1 MKKLFKSL
9 LCVILCF
16 CMVVPTVSMAS
27 AAAAVAKVSKV
38 TLVSRTTSSIK
49 IKWTKVKNAKGY
61 QVSFYNA
68 AKKKWVSE
76 KKTTA
81 LNYTDTGLKD
91 ATTYSYKV
99 RAYTK
104 KNGKVVYGK
113 YSPVLKATTVA
124 APVVVK
130 RVEKVSVSASTD
142 SSITL
147 KWPKVAGAT
156 GYYVFIYNKYQRSWG
171 AGKATTALSYTVSG
185 LSTGA
190 NYAFRV
196 RAYTKKN
203 GKVYYG
209 KYSPTLN
216 AQTRPQ
222 AVSGLAV
229 KAVTEHTADL
239 SWNKAKGAVSYVVV
253 EYNPETKK
261 YTDVAAS
268 TLTSCTVTGLDSL
281 STHLFAVKSVAKN
294 GSLVTYSAPCKTVSA
309 TTLLSTVES
318 ITANVS
324 KNRIEFRWTPVNGAE
339 DYTIYRCD
347 NDNIWKEVKT
357 TSDTVYS
364 FEDLE
369 PGTEYLIRFTASAGK
384 LTSEYSQ
391 TFRLSTT
398 PDVPK
403 NLKAATTSEKK
414 VALTWDAAKGASGYE
429 VMRYSKLDSTE
440 SGFVSIGTTET
451 NSFIDDSLETNTTYS
466 YKVRAYTVVNGRR
479 IYGDES
485 DVIFHLY
492 NAAEDPNNPWK
503 DTGKLGAA
511 GLLGYLYDPERDVF
525 YTAKDPW
532 QRNFGFNVIY
542 DISAQLILLNYKTNR
557 FKFNCNGKDWM
568 IQFWKGHYGLV
579 IYGGEIGVYTKPV
592 DRVFEH
598 YDCAS
603 DEDMLRM
610 SMKFYQYDVKKED
623 WVFSFER
630 PYGLYWWCTAFK
642 IGNNGGGYDTK
653 FSNYRI
659 DARITMKN
667 FEMLNAFTKSLKDGG
682 QAYRVDGL
690 DVYLTWI

>member
-1 MKKLFKSL
+1 MKKLLKSL
-9 LCVILCF
+9 LCLVLCL
-16 CMVVPTVSMAS
+16 CMVMPTALMSS
-27 AAAAVAKVSKV
+27 AAAVAKVSKV
-38 TLVSRTTSSIK
+38 TLVSRTTSSLK

-76 KKTTA
+76 KTTTA
-81 LNYTDTGLKD
+81 LSYTDTGLKD

-113 YSPVLKATTVA
+113 YSPVLKATTVE
-124 APVVVK
+124 APVVLK
-130 RVEKVSVSASTD
+130 RVENVTASSSTD

-147 KWPKVAGAT
+147 KWPKVSGAT
-156 GYYVFIYNKYQRSWG
+156 GYYVFIYNKYQKSWG
-171 AGKATTALSYTVSG
+171 AGKATSALSYTFSG
-185 LSTGA
+185 LATGA
-190 NYAFRV
+190 SYSFRV
-196 RAYTKKN
+196 RAYAKKN
-203 GKVYYG
+203 GKIYYG
-209 KYSPTLN
+209 KYSPTLV
-216 AQTRPQ
+216 AQTLPQ
-222 AVSGLAV
+222 TVSGLTV
-229 KAVTEHTADL
+229 NEVTEHTASL
-239 SWNKAKGAVSYVVV
+239 SWDKAKGAVSYVVV
-253 EYNPETKK
+253 EYDPATKK

-268 TLTSCTVTGLDSL
+268 TLTSCTVSDLDSL
-281 STHLFAVKSVAKN
+281 STHLYAVKSVAKN
-294 GSLVTYSAPCKTVSA
+294 GSLTTYSAPCKTVSA

-318 ITANVS
+318 ISATVS
-324 KNRIEFRWTPVNGAE
+324 KTRIEFRWPAVNGAE
-339 DYTIYRCD
+339 DYTISRCGKD
-347 NDNIWKEVKT
+347 NVWKDVAT

-369 PGTEYLIRFTASAGK
+369 PGTEYMIRFTASAGK
-384 LTSEYSQ
+384 LTSQYSQ

-403 NLKAATTSEKK
+403 NLKTATTSEKT
-414 VALTWDAAKGASGYE
+414 VALTWDAVKGASGYE
-429 VMRYSKLDSTE
+429 VCRYSPLDGTE
-440 SGFVSIGTTET
+440 VVIGTCET
-451 NSFIDDSLETNTTYS
+451 NSFIDTSLGTNTDYC
-466 YKVRAYTVVNGRR
+466 YKVRAFTVVNGKY

-492 NAAEDPNNPWK
+492 NAAEDPNNPYQ
-503 DTGKLGAA
+503 DMGKLGSA
-511 GLLGYLYDPERDVF
+511 GVLGYLYDPERDVF

-532 QRNFGFNVIY
+532 QRNFGFNVVY
-542 DISAQLILLNYKTNR
+542 DVSAQLILLNYKTNR
-557 FKFNCNGKDWM
+557 FKFNANGKDWM

-592 DRVFEH
+592 DRVVEH

-610 SMKFYQYDVKKED
+610 SLKFYQYDVKQEK

-630 PYGLYWWCTAFK
+630 PYGLYWWCTGFK

-667 FEMLNAFTKSLKDGG
+667 FEMLEAFTKSLRDGG
-682 QAYRVDGL
+682 QAYTVDGL

>member
-171 AGKATTALSYTVSG
+171 AGRATTALSYTVSG

-239 SWNKAKGAVSYVVV
+239 SWDKAKGAVSYVVV

-414 VALTWDAAKGASGYE
+414 GALTWDAAKGASGYE

-630 PYGLYWWCTAFK
+630 PYGLYWWCTGFK

>member
-49 IKWTKVKNAKGY
+49 IKWTKVKKAKGY

-104 KNGKVVYGK
+104 KNGRVVYGK

-239 SWNKAKGAVSYVVV
+239 SWDKAKGAVSYVVV

-261 YTDVAAS
+261 YTDVAFS

-630 PYGLYWWCTAFK
+630 PYGLYWWCTGFK

>member
-261 YTDVAAS
+261 YTDVAFS

-466 YKVRAYTVVNGRR
+466 YKVRAYTIVNGRR

-630 PYGLYWWCTAFK
+630 PYGLYWWCTGFK

>member
-49 IKWTKVKNAKGY
+49 IKWTKVKKAKGY

-104 KNGKVVYGK
+104 KNGRVVYGK

-630 PYGLYWWCTAFK
+630 PYGLYWWCTGFK

>member
-171 AGKATTALSYTVSG
+171 AGRATTALSYTVSG
-185 LSTGA
+185 LGTGA

-239 SWNKAKGAVSYVVV
+239 SWDKAKGAVSYVVV

-261 YTDVAAS
+261 YTDVAFS

-630 PYGLYWWCTAFK
+630 PYGLYWWCTGFK

>member
-171 AGKATTALSYTVSG
+171 AGRATTALSYTVSG

-239 SWNKAKGAVSYVVV
+239 SWDKAKGAVSYVVV

-630 PYGLYWWCTAFK
+630 PYGLYWWCTGFK

>member
-261 YTDVAAS
+261 YTDVAFS

-630 PYGLYWWCTAFK
+630 PYGLYWWCTGFK

>member
-630 PYGLYWWCTAFK
+630 PYGLYWWCTGFK

>member
-171 AGKATTALSYTVSG
+171 AGRATTALSYTVSG

-261 YTDVAAS
+261 YTDVAFS

-485 DVIFHLY
+485 DVIFHFY

-630 PYGLYWWCTAFK
+630 PYGLYWWCTGFK

>member
-104 KNGKVVYGK
+104 KNGRVVYGK

-171 AGKATTALSYTVSG
+171 AGRATTALSYTVSG

-239 SWNKAKGAVSYVVV
+239 SWDKAKGAVSYVVV

-261 YTDVAAS
+261 YTDVAFS

-630 PYGLYWWCTAFK
+630 PYGLYWWCTGFK

>member
-76 KKTTA
+76 KKTTV

-171 AGKATTALSYTVSG
+171 AGRATTALSYTVSG

-239 SWNKAKGAVSYVVV
+239 SWDKAKGAVSYVVV

-485 DVIFHLY
+485 DVIFHFY

-630 PYGLYWWCTAFK
+630 PYGLYWWCTGFK

>member
-49 IKWTKVKNAKGY
+49 FKWTKVKNAKGY

-104 KNGKVVYGK
+104 KNGRVVYGK

-239 SWNKAKGAVSYVVV
+239 SWDKAKGAVSYVVV

-261 YTDVAAS
+261 YTDVAFS

-630 PYGLYWWCTAFK
+630 PYGLYWWCTGFK

>member
-239 SWNKAKGAVSYVVV
+239 SWDKAKGAVSYVVV

-261 YTDVAAS
+261 YTDVAFS

-466 YKVRAYTVVNGRR
+466 YKVRAYTIVNGRR

-630 PYGLYWWCTAFK
+630 PYGLYWWCTGFK

>member
-171 AGKATTALSYTVSG
+171 AGRATTALSYTVSG

-239 SWNKAKGAVSYVVV
+239 SWDKAKGAVSYVVV

-261 YTDVAAS
+261 YTDVAFS

-630 PYGLYWWCTAFK
+630 PYGLYWWCTGFK

>member
-171 AGKATTALSYTVSG
+171 AGRATTALSYTVSG
-185 LSTGA
+185 LGTGA

-261 YTDVAAS
+261 YTDVAFS

-466 YKVRAYTVVNGRR
+466 YKVRAYTIVNGRR

-630 PYGLYWWCTAFK
+630 PYGLYWWCTGFK

>member
-171 AGKATTALSYTVSG
+171 AGRATTALSYTVSG

-261 YTDVAAS
+261 YTDVAFS

-492 NAAEDPNNPWK
+492 NAAEDPN
-503 DTGKLGAA
+503 
-511 GLLGYLYDPERDVF
+511 R
-525 YTAKDPW
+525 
-532 QRNFGFNVIY
+532 
-542 DISAQLILLNYKTNR
+542 
-557 FKFNCNGKDWM
+557 
-568 IQFWKGHYGLV
+568 
-579 IYGGEIGVYTKPV
+579 
-592 DRVFEH
+592 
-598 YDCAS
+598 
-603 DEDMLRM
+603 
-610 SMKFYQYDVKKED
+610 
-623 WVFSFER
+623 
-630 PYGLYWWCTAFK
+630 
-642 IGNNGGGYDTK
+642 
-653 FSNYRI
+653 
-659 DARITMKN
+659 
-667 FEMLNAFTKSLKDGG
+667 
-682 QAYRVDGL
+682 
-690 DVYLTWI
+690 

>member
-1 MKKLFKSL
+1 MKKLLKSL
-9 LCVILCF
+9 LCLVLCL
-16 CMVVPTVSMAS
+16 CMVMPTALMSS
-27 AAAAVAKVSKV
+27 AAAVAKVSKV
-38 TLVSRTTSSIK
+38 TLVSRTTSSLK

-76 KKTTA
+76 KTTTA
-81 LNYTDTGLKD
+81 LSYTDTGLKD

-104 KNGKVVYGK
+104 KNGKVVYGN
-113 YSPVLKATTVA
+113 YSPVLKATTVE
-124 APVVVK
+124 APVVLK
-130 RVEKVSVSASTD
+130 RVENVTASSSTD

-147 KWPKVAGAT
+147 KWPKVSGAT
-156 GYYVFIYNKYQRSWG
+156 GYYVFIYNKYQKSWG
-171 AGKATTALSYTVSG
+171 AGKATSALSYTFSG
-185 LSTGA
+185 LATGA
-190 NYAFRV
+190 SYSFRV
-196 RAYTKKN
+196 RAYAKKN

-209 KYSPTLN
+209 KYSPTLV
-216 AQTRPQ
+216 AQTLPQ
-222 AVSGLAV
+222 TVTGLAV
-229 KAVTEHTADL
+229 NEVTEHTASL
-239 SWNKAKGAVSYVVV
+239 SWDKAKGAVSYVVV
-253 EYNPETKK
+253 EYDPATKK

-268 TLTSCTVTGLDSL
+268 TLTSCTVSDLDSL
-281 STHLFAVKSVAKN
+281 STHLYAVKSVAKN
-294 GSLVTYSAPCKTVSA
+294 GSLTTYSAPCKTVSA

-339 DYTIYRCD
+339 DYTIYRCGKD
-347 NDNIWKEVKT
+347 NVWKDVAT

-369 PGTEYLIRFTASAGK
+369 PGTEYMIRFTASAGK
-384 LTSEYSQ
+384 LTSQYSQ

-403 NLKAATTSEKK
+403 NLKAATTSEKT

-429 VMRYSKLDSTE
+429 VLRYSPLDGTE
-440 SGFVSIGTTET
+440 VVIGTCEA
-451 NSFIDDSLETNTTYS
+451 NSFIDTSLETNTDYC
-466 YKVRAYTVVNGRR
+466 YKVRAFTVVNGKY
-479 IYGDES
+479 IYGDYCEKITHS
-485 DVIFHLY
+485 Y
-492 NAAEDPNNPWK
+492 TAAEDPNNPYK
-503 DTGKLGAA
+503 DMGKLGSA

-542 DISAQLILLNYKTNR
+542 DVSAQLILLNYKTNR
-557 FKFNCNGKDWM
+557 FKFNANGKDWM
-568 IQFWKGHYGLV
+568 IQFWKGHYGLI

-592 DRVFEH
+592 DRVVEH

-610 SMKFYQYDVKKED
+610 SLKFYQYDVKQEK

-630 PYGLYWWCTAFK
+630 PYGLYWWCTGFK

-667 FEMLNAFTKSLKDGG
+667 FEMLEAFTKSLRDGG
-682 QAYRVDGL
+682 QAYTVDGL

>member
-49 IKWTKVKNAKGY
+49 IKWTKVKKAKGY

-104 KNGKVVYGK
+104 KNGRVVYGK

-466 YKVRAYTVVNGRR
+466 YKVRAYTIVNGRR

-630 PYGLYWWCTAFK
+630 PYGLYWWCTGFK

>member
-171 AGKATTALSYTVSG
+171 AGRATTALSYTVSG

-261 YTDVAAS
+261 YTDVAFS

-466 YKVRAYTVVNGRR
+466 YKVRAYTIVNGRR

-630 PYGLYWWCTAFK
+630 PYGLYWWCTGFK

>member
-1 MKKLFKSL
+1 MKKLLKSL
-9 LCVILCF
+9 MCLVLCL
-16 CMVVPTVSMAS
+16 CMVMPTAVMSS
-27 AAAAVAKVSKV
+27 AAAAVGKVSKV
-38 TLVSRTTSSIK
+38 TLVSRTTSSLK

-61 QVSFYNA
+61 QVAFYNA

-76 KKTTA
+76 KTTTA
-81 LNYTDTGLKD
+81 LSYTDTGLKD

-104 KNGKVVYGK
+104 KNGKVVYGN
-113 YSPVLKATTVA
+113 YSPVLKATTVE
-124 APVVVK
+124 APVVLK
-130 RVEKVSVSASTD
+130 RVENVTAAASTD

-147 KWPKVAGAT
+147 KWPKVSGAT
-156 GYYVFIYNKYQRSWG
+156 GYYVFIYNKYQKSWG
-171 AGKATTALSYTVSG
+171 AGKATSALSYTFNG
-185 LSTGA
+185 LATGA
-190 NYAFRV
+190 SYSFRV
-196 RAYTKKN
+196 RAYAKKN

-209 KYSPTLN
+209 KYSPTLV
-216 AQTRPQ
+216 AQTLPQ

-229 KAVTEHTADL
+229 NEVTEHTVSL
-239 SWNKAKGAVSYVVV
+239 SWDKAKGAVSYVVV
-253 EYNPETKK
+253 EYDPATKK
-261 YTDVAAS
+261 YTDVADS
-268 TLTSCTVTGLDSL
+268 TLTSCTVSDLDSL
-281 STHLFAVKSVAKN
+281 STHLYAVRSVAKN
-294 GSLVTYSAPCKTVSA
+294 GSLTTCSAPCKTVSA

-318 ITANVS
+318 ITATVS
-324 KNRIEFRWTPVNGAE
+324 KNRIEFRWPAVNGAE
-339 DYTIYRCD
+339 DYTIYRCGKD
-347 NDNIWKEVKT
+347 NVWKDVAT

-369 PGTEYLIRFTASAGK
+369 PGTEYMIRFTASAGK
-384 LTSEYSQ
+384 LTSQYSQ

-403 NLKAATTSEKK
+403 NLKAATTSEKT

-429 VMRYSKLDSTE
+429 VLRYSPLDGTE
-440 SGFVSIGTTET
+440 VVIGTCEA
-451 NSFIDDSLETNTTYS
+451 NSFIDTSLETNTDYC
-466 YKVRAYTVVNGRR
+466 YKVRAFTVVNGKYV
-479 IYGDES
+479 YGDYCEKITHS
-485 DVIFHLY
+485 Y
-492 NAAEDPNNPWK
+492 TAAEDPNNPYK
-503 DTGKLGAA
+503 DMGKLGSA
-511 GLLGYLYDPERDVF
+511 GVLGYLYDPERDVF

-542 DISAQLILLNYKTNR
+542 DVSAQLILLNYKTNR
-557 FKFNCNGKDWM
+557 FKFNANGKDWM

-592 DRVFEH
+592 DRVVEH

-610 SMKFYQYDVKKED
+610 SLKFYQYDVKQEK

-630 PYGLYWWCTAFK
+630 PYGLYWWCTGFK

-667 FEMLNAFTKSLKDGG
+667 FEMLDAFTKSLRDGG
-682 QAYRVDGL
+682 QAYTVDGL

>member
-49 IKWTKVKNAKGY
+49 FKWTKVKNAKGY

-171 AGKATTALSYTVSG
+171 AGRATTALSYTVSG

-239 SWNKAKGAVSYVVV
+239 SWDKAKGAASYVVV

-261 YTDVAAS
+261 YTDVASS

-414 VALTWDAAKGASGYE
+414 IALTWDAAKGASGYE

-451 NSFIDDSLETNTTYS
+451 NSFIDDSLETNTAYS
-466 YKVRAYTVVNGRR
+466 YKVRAYTVVNGKR

-630 PYGLYWWCTAFK
+630 PYGLYWWCTGFK

>member
-49 IKWTKVKNAKGY
+49 IKWTKVKKAKGY

-104 KNGKVVYGK
+104 KNGRVVYGK

-171 AGKATTALSYTVSG
+171 AGRATTALSYTVSG

-239 SWNKAKGAVSYVVV
+239 SWDKAKGAVSYVVV

-261 YTDVAAS
+261 YTDVAFS

-466 YKVRAYTVVNGRR
+466 YKVRAYTIVNGRR

-630 PYGLYWWCTAFK
+630 PYGLYWWCTGFK

>member
-171 AGKATTALSYTVSG
+171 AGRATTALSYTVSG

-630 PYGLYWWCTAFK
+630 PYGLYWWCTGFK